1 MQTTHHI
8 LAKEGIL
15 TTFSIAKKIT
25 AKDVKK
31 LRDKIKNAKIDAE
44 QLNEM
49 LKESIV
55 KNTQKDIDAQK
66 IPGLVLEGVENAEE
80 KKRIMELTYF
90 ASMISKKLSE
100 KNIDKYHSCYI
111 INAIVNMLGLTED
124 NFDEFH
130 KRFSE
135 FKNGTGTNFKPPGDK
150 PDKGRKPDDEDG
162 ESAGGLDEF

>member
-1 MQTTHHI
+1 MMQTTHHI

-31 LRDKIKNAKIDAE
+31 LRDKIKTAKMDADK
-44 QLNEM
+44 LNEL
-49 LKESIV
+49 LKISII
-55 KNTQKDIDAQK
+55 KDTQKDIESKK
-66 IPGLVLEGVENAEE
+66 IPGLILEGMEDAEE

-90 ASMISKKLSE
+90 ASIISKKLSE

-111 INAIVNMLGLTED
+111 INAIVNMLGLTEE

-130 KRFSE
+130 KRFSD
-135 FKNGTGTNFKPPGDK
+135 FKKGTGTDFKPPGSK
-150 PDKGRKPDDEDG
+150 PDKGKRPDEDDG
-162 ESAGGLDEF
+162 ESAGLDEF

>member
-1 MQTTHHI
+1 MHTTNHI

-15 TTFSIAKKIT
+15 TTFSIAKKVT

-31 LRDKIKNAKIDAE
+31 LRDKIKSAKIDAVALHE
-44 QLNEM
+44 LLRM
-49 LKESIV
+49 SII
-55 KNTQKDIDAQK
+55 KDTQKDIQTKK
-66 IPGLVLEGVENAEE
+66 IPGLIVDSVEDAEE

-90 ASMISKKLSE
+90 ASMIAKKLSE

-130 KRFSE
+130 KKFSK
-135 FKNGTGTNFKPPGDK
+135 FKNGEQ
-150 PDKGRKPDDEDG
+150 PDKSDEDDD
-162 ESAGGLDEF
+162 GLDKF

>member
-31 LRDKIKNAKIDAE
+31 LRDKIKTAKVNAE

-49 LKESIV
+49 LKESII
-55 KNTQKDIDAQK
+55 KNTQKDIEKQK
-66 IPGLVLEGVENAEE
+66 IPGLVLEGVEDAEE

-111 INAIVNMLGLTED
+111 INAIVNMLGLTEE

-130 KRFSE
+130 KKFSD
-135 FKNGTGTNFKPPGDK
+135 FKKGTGTDFK
-150 PDKGRKPDDEDG
+150 PDKRKPNDEDDG
-162 ESAGGLDEF
+162 QSAGLDEF

>member
-1 MQTTHHI
+1 MQSTDHI

-15 TTFSIAKKIT
+15 TTFSIAKKVT

-31 LRDKIKNAKIDAE
+31 LRDKIKSTKMDANKLQE
-44 QLNEM
+44 L
-49 LKESIV
+49 LKESIIKETE
-55 KNTQKDIDAQK
+55 KNLLTQA
-66 IPGLVLEGVENAEE
+66 IPGLIVGSVEEAEE
-80 KKRIMELTYF
+80 KKRIMELTFF

-130 KRFSE
+130 KKFSK
-135 FKNGTGTNFKPPGDK
+135 FKDGDK
-150 PDKGRKPDDEDG
+150 GGTKDGEQPEDG
-162 ESAGGLDEF
+162 LGEL

>member
-1 MQTTHHI
+1 MQTTNHI

-15 TTFSIAKKIT
+15 TTFSIAKKVT

-31 LRDKIKNAKIDAE
+31 LRDKIKSAKMDADKLHE
-44 QLNEM
+44 LLRM
-49 LKESIV
+49 SII
-55 KNTQKDIDAQK
+55 KDTQKDIETKK
-66 IPGLVLEGVENAEE
+66 IPGLIIAGVENEEE

-130 KRFSE
+130 RKFSK
-135 FKNGTGTNFKPPGDK
+135 FKNGDKEGT
-150 PDKGRKPDDEDG
+150 DG
-162 ESAGGLDEF
+162 EPPTEEGTGLDGI